1 MTLLA
6 SLIKII
12 SSFLLKLAN
21 AASQVVILALQS
33 SLVILHRLRHLQ
45 LVVTLPRQIET
56 ISVLFLLIRVCLPLL
71 VIDLLIDK
79 LQLLFEARYFSL

>member
-12 SSFLLKLAN
+12 SSFLLKLAD

-45 LVVTLPRQIET
+45 LVVTIRRQIET
-56 ISVLFLLIRVCLPLL
+56 ISVLFLLIRVLLPLL
-71 VIDLLIDK
+71 VIDLLIHK